1 MTTERSAI
9 QRFGNR
15 LAGKRPGVATL
26 VKLAGLSLVLLPLPG
41 CQSITGN
48 PTLSNVRIIDASPDG
63 PGMDVYLS
71 ESVLAYNLGFGTITS
86 YVPIAPG
93 GYSVNVDTAGTK
105 QLLVTA
111 PGTFLASQQYTV
123 LIGNY
128 AATLQEL
135 ILKDQSTPAPSGD
148 IAIRMI
154 DQSVRT
160 GGLDIY
166 LVPSGSTLAQTKP
179 FLTDIVFNTNT
190 GYTNIPTGTY
200 TLVVVPTGT
209 VITTT
214 TATLYTGAAVTYTG
228 GAAQTLVLIDT
239 VLTTTPAIQVVT
251 ANDYSPVS

>member
-1 MTTERSAI
+1 
-9 QRFGNR
+9 

-26 VKLAGLSLVLLPLPG
+26 VKLAGLAFVLVPLPG

-48 PTLSNVRIIDASPDG
+48 PTLSNVRIIDASPDA
-63 PGMDVYLS
+63 PGMDIYLG

-93 GYSVNVDTAGTK
+93 SYSVNADIANSRT
-105 QLLVTA
+105 QLVTA
-111 PGTFLASQQYTV
+111 SGTFLASQQYTV

-135 ILKDQSTPAPSGD
+135 VLKDQSIPAPSGD

-160 GGLDIY
+160 GALDIY

-179 FLTDIVFNTNT
+179 FLSGIVFNTNT
-190 GYTNIPTGTY
+190 GYMNIPTGTY
-200 TLVVVPTGT
+200 TLVVVPANT

-214 TATLYTGAAVTYTG
+214 TATLYTGAAVAYTA
-228 GAAQTLVLIDT
+228 GAAETLVLIDT